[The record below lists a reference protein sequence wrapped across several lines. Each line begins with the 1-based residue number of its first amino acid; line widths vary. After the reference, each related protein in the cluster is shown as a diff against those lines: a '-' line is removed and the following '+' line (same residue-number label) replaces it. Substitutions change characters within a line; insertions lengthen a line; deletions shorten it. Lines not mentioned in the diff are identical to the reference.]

1 MSWNAG
7 GRDEKAPTRW
17 GRWLLGFGSNDRQV
31 AHAAKACQ
39 HGGLLAFKQPC
50 WHSTLYFHKS
60 AALQKILK
68 PEHTRQPVRHT
79 IRLCYASLVVP
90 YSDCKNTTVGLL
102 QAKTRAAALQ
112 CGPSQQTSTCQ
123 AVVWPAAASRQLQQ
137 YHHILSTAAKHIN
150 RLQAMAHAVA
160 QSSAQPASQVAS

>member
-1 MSWNAG
+1 M
-7 GRDEKAPTRW
+7 RW

-39 HGGLLAFKQPC
+39 HGGLLAFKQPY

-90 YSDCKNTTVGLL
+90 YSVCFCLFLHHSWSAAGQDSCSCSTV
-102 QAKTRAAALQ
+102 
-112 CGPSQQTSTCQ
+112 
-123 AVVWPAAASRQLQQ
+123 W
-137 YHHILSTAAKHIN
+137 
-150 RLQAMAHAVA
+150 
-160 QSSAQPASQVAS
+160 AQPADQHMPGSCLASSCLTAASTIPPHPKHSSQTHQSAAGHGSCSCSIVCPASKPGCFLANSCLTS